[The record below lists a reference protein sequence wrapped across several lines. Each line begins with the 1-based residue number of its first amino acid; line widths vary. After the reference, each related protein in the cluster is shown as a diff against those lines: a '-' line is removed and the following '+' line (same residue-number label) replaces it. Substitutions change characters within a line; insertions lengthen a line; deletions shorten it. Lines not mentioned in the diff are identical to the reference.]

1 MDPSMT
7 DADVAWLR
15 TRHPF
20 AAMREA
26 SFTSSMPLRGIL
38 RNDCRIRRCQSGEI
52 VVREGD
58 YGNSAF
64 LVLSGNVRVSL
75 EKLPPAALGR
85 EQPRTMRWREAVAQL
100 WNRPRWPEVR
110 PREAVTPG
118 AAMRI
123 DAVDD
128 RQAIFLQDFAAVLSH
143 RKTVTL
149 GPGELFGEVAAMY
162 RTPQTA
168 TVIADG
174 EATLVEVRWQGL
186 RLLRRDAAFA
196 AQLERHYRAHWLSV
210 HLRETPLLRFL
221 PEEAIARVAAATRM
235 QSFGRMEW
243 HAEYQRTRQLPPAE
257 QIESEPLIAAEGHQP
272 TELLLIRAGFARV
285 SQAYGAG
292 HRTTAYLGKGHLFG
306 LAELAATARR
316 AGSQPPIP
324 LQHSLRAVGFVDV
337 LQIPAETFA
346 EHILPYVRID
356 ELPIVP
362 RPKQNERPRQNER
375 PEQNE
380 QTSDEPLW
388 HSPTETHRHR
398 AVANHA
404 AASSLPISQPG
415 DRRRAPREK
424 PGEAGE
430 GGESP
435 ETAAVST
442 GLLEFLVQQRLT
454 NGSQALVIDL
464 ERCTRCD
471 DCVRACATTHG
482 GNPRMT
488 RSGPTHGRL
497 QFAEACMHCTDPV
510 CMIGC
515 PTGAIARNEASG
527 TVHISE
533 AICIGCGVCAAACP
547 YDHIR
552 MVEIRDAAGRTYRDQ
567 TSGLPILKPTKCDM
581 CQTQP
586 SGPACQTACPH
597 DALVRIDLSK
607 RGPLDAWLARRSG

>member
-1 MDPSMT
+1 MDETQAVLVRRPRRWDAPLDASMT

-20 AAMREA
+20 ATMRQT
-26 SFTSSMPLRGIL
+26 SFTSSMPLQGIL

-64 LVLSGNVRVSL
+64 LVLSGSVRVSL
-75 EKLPPAALGR
+75 EKLPAEQLGR
-85 EQPRTMRWREAVAQL
+85 EQPAAMRWRDAVAQL
-100 WNRPRWPEVR
+100 WNRPRLPEVR
-110 PREAVTPG
+110 EREAVIPG
-118 AAMRI
+118 SATRI

-128 RQAIFLQDFAAVLSH
+128 RQAIFLQDFAAVLGRH
-143 RKTVTL
+143 KTVSL

-168 TVIADG
+168 TVVAG
-174 EATLVEVRWQGL
+174 QEATLVEIRWQGL

-196 AQLERHYRAHWLSV
+196 EKLEQHYRDHWLSV

-221 PEEAIARVAAATRM
+221 PEQAIERVAAATQL

-243 HAEYQRTRQLPPAE
+243 HADYQRTRDLSASE
-257 QIESEPLIAAEGHQP
+257 QIEREPLIAAEGHLP
-272 TELLLIRAGFARV
+272 TDLLLIRAGFARV
-285 SQAYGAG
+285 SQTYGAG
-292 HRTTAYLGKGHLFG
+292 HRTTAYLGKGHVFG
-306 LAELAATARR
+306 LAELAAATRR
-316 AGSQPPIP
+316 AASGPPIP

-346 EHILPYVRID
+346 EYVLPYIRED
-356 ELPIVP
+356 ELPPVLSMVGSRITGP
-362 RPKQNERPRQNER
+362 SDRP
-375 PEQNE
+375 
-380 QTSDEPLW
+380 S
-388 HSPTETHRHR
+388 
-398 AVANHA
+398 
-404 AASSLPISQPG
+404 IPG
-415 DRRRAPREK
+415 DRRMAPRDK

-430 GGESP
+430 G
-435 ETAAVST
+435 TAAADSGAVST
-442 GLLEFLVQQRLT
+442 GLLEFLVQERLT

-464 ERCTRCD
+464 DRCTRCD

-488 RSGPTHGRL
+488 RSGPTHDRL
-497 QFAEACMHCTDPV
+497 QFAEACMHCVDPV

-515 PTGAIARNEASG
+515 PTGAIARNEATG

-533 AICIGCGVCAAACP
+533 SICIGCGTCASACP
-547 YDHIR
+547 YNHIR
-552 MVEIRDAAGRTYRDQ
+552 MVEIRDASGRTYRDQ
-567 TSGLPILKPTKCDM
+567 TSGLPILKSTKCDM

-586 SGPACQTACPH
+586 SGPACQAACPH
-597 DALVRIDLSK
+597 DALVRIDLSQ
-607 RGPLDAWLARRSG
+607 RGPLDTWLARRRG